1 MDAMTVFILSAAP
14 DGGRVFGLDFQT
26 AIQVGIILFNVSVLA
41 AVLSHILYKPV
52 QNFLKKRAEKIADQL
67 TRAEED
73 MNKAA
78 ELKAQ
83 YEASLKD
90 IEMERAEI
98 LEAARKTATEQTKET
113 LIDAK
118 KEADSIRARA
128 SVDIKNEQEHAKEQ
142 LRIHII
148 EVASAMTEKLVSY
161 TIDKETQDR
170 LFEETLKELEEAT
183 WPS

>member
-1 MDAMTVFILSAAP
+1 MTVFVLSAA
-14 DGGRVFGLDFQT
+14 DSSRAFGLDLQT
-26 AIQVGIILFNVSVLA
+26 AIQIGLILFNVCILA

-52 QNFLKKRAEKIADQL
+52 QDFLKKRAEKIAGQL
-67 TRAEED
+67 SRAEKD
-73 MNKAA
+73 MAKAS

-90 IEMERAEI
+90 IERERLEI
-98 LEAARKTATEQTKET
+98 LEAARRVATEQSKET

-128 SVDIKNEQEHAKEQ
+128 SVDIKNEQEFVKEQ
-142 LRIHII
+142 LRVHII
-148 EVASAMTEKLVSY
+148 DVAATMTEKLVSY

-170 LFEETLKELEEAT
+170 LFEETLKELEEAA
-183 WPS
+183 WPN

>member
-1 MDAMTVFILSAAP
+1 MDAMTVFILSAAA
-14 DGGRVFGLDFQT
+14 DQSRVFGLDLQT

-73 MNKAA
+73 MTKAA

-83 YEASLKD
+83 YEANLKD
-90 IEMERAEI
+90 IEKERVEI
-98 LEAARKTATEQTKET
+98 LEEARRVAAEHTKET
-113 LIDAK
+113 LVDAK

-128 SVDIKNEQEHAKEQ
+128 SLDIKNEQEQAKEQ

-170 LFEETLKELEEAT
+170 LFEETLKELEEAA